1 MGLLDGKV
9 AIVTGAGGGLGRAH
23 AMLLAAHGAS
33 VVVNDLGGARDGTGS
48 STSMAD
54 TVVDEIKAAGGKA
67 AATYGSVTDDAAA
80 AAMVKCAVDNFGRLD
95 ILINNAGIL
104 RDRSFKNMTDAEW
117 DAVIDVHLLGCQI
130 AAAQVY
136 MTDAE
141 WDAVIDVHLRG
152 SYLATKHAWA
162 QMLEQGEGGRIIMT
176 SSTSGLIGNFGQ
188 ANYGAAKAGMAG
200 FMRVLALE
208 GVKYGIT
215 VNVLAPAALSR
226 MTEDLMPES
235 EETAVRMAPEKVSP
249 TVAWLC
255 TDAAAKVTGR
265 QFCVSGNRTT
275 LLSWQYDVLAEKD
288 AMDGPWSVEAIGEQ
302 IEASMERWPKL
313 LKPMEV

>member
-1 MGLLDGKV
+1 MGLLEGKV

-23 AMLLAAHGAS
+23 ALLLAEHGAC

-48 STSMAD
+48 SNSMAD
-54 TVVDEIKAAGGKA
+54 SVVEEIRNAGGQA
-67 AATYGSVTDDAAA
+67 AATYGSVTEDDAAK
-80 AAMVKCAVDNFGRLD
+80 AMVQCAVDNFGRLD

-117 DAVIDVHLLGCQI
+117 DAVI
-130 AAAQVY
+130 
-136 MTDAE
+136 E
-141 WDAVIDVHLRG
+141 VHLRG
-152 SYLATKHAWA
+152 AYLVTKHSWQ
-162 QMLEQGEGGRIIMT
+162 QMLTQGDGGRIIMT

-188 ANYGAAKAGMAG
+188 ANYGAAKAGLAG

-208 GVKYGIT
+208 GIKYGIT

-235 EETAVRMAPEKVSP
+235 EETAVSMAPEKVSP

-275 LLSWQYDVLAEKD
+275 LLSWQYDVLAERD
-288 AMDGPWSVEAIGEQ
+288 SSDEPWTVEAIGEQ
-302 IEASMERWPKL
+302 IEASMDSWPKL

>member
-1 MGLLDGKV
+1 MGNLDNKV

-23 AMLLAAHGAS
+23 ALLLAREGAS

-48 STSMAD
+48 GQSMAD
-54 TVVDEIKAAGGKA
+54 TVVEEIIAAGGKA
-67 AATYGSVTDDAAA
+67 VANYGSVTDDAAA
-80 AAMVKCAVDNFGRLD
+80 QAMVKTAMESFGRLD

-117 DAVIDVHLLGCQI
+117 DAVIDVHL
-130 AAAQVY
+130 
-136 MTDAE
+136 
-141 WDAVIDVHLRG
+141 RG
-152 SYLATKHAWA
+152 AYLATKHVWA
-162 QMLEQGEGGRIIMT
+162 ALLEQGQGGRIIMT

-188 ANYGAAKAGMAG
+188 TNYGAAKAGLAG

-208 GVKYGIT
+208 GMKYGIT

-226 MTEDLMPES
+226 MTEDLMPDTPELA
-235 EETAVRMAPEKVSP
+235 EAMAPEKVSP

-255 TDAAAKVTGR
+255 TDEANSVTGR

-275 LLSWQYDVLAEKD
+275 LLSWQTDVIAEKD
-288 AMDGPWSVEAIGEQ
+288 AMAEPWGVDDIGEQ
-302 IEASMERWPKL
+302 ILQSMPQWPRL
-313 LKPMEV
+313 LKPNEV

>member
-1 MGLLDGKV
+1 MGLLEGKV

-23 AMLLAAHGAS
+23 ALLLAEHGAC

-48 STSMAD
+48 SNSMAD
-54 TVVDEIKAAGGKA
+54 SVVEEIRNAGGQA
-67 AATYGSVTDDAAA
+67 AATYGSVTEDDAAK
-80 AAMVKCAVDNFGRLD
+80 AMVRCAVDNFGRLD

-117 DAVIDVHLLGCQI
+117 DAVI
-130 AAAQVY
+130 
-136 MTDAE
+136 E
-141 WDAVIDVHLRG
+141 VHLRG
-152 SYLATKHAWA
+152 AYLVTKHSWQ
-162 QMLEQGEGGRIIMT
+162 QMLTQGDGGRIIMT

-188 ANYGAAKAGMAG
+188 ANYGAAKAGLAG

-208 GVKYGIT
+208 GIKYGIT

-275 LLSWQYDVLAEKD
+275 LLSWQYDVLAERD
-288 AMDGPWSVEAIGEQ
+288 SSDEPWTVEAIGEQ
-302 IEASMERWPKL
+302 IEASMDSWPKL

>member
-1 MGLLDGKV
+1 MGLLEGKV

-23 AMLLAAHGAS
+23 ALLLAEHGAC

-48 STSMAD
+48 SNSMAD
-54 TVVDEIKAAGGKA
+54 SVVEEIRNAGGQA
-67 AATYGSVTDDAAA
+67 AATYGSVTEDDAAK
-80 AAMVKCAVDNFGRLD
+80 AMVQCAVDNFGRLD

-117 DAVIDVHLLGCQI
+117 DAVI
-130 AAAQVY
+130 
-136 MTDAE
+136 E
-141 WDAVIDVHLRG
+141 VHLRG
-152 SYLATKHAWA
+152 AYLVTKHSWQ
-162 QMLEQGEGGRIIMT
+162 QMLTQGDGGRIIMT

-188 ANYGAAKAGMAG
+188 ANYGAAKAGLAG

-208 GVKYGIT
+208 GIKYGIT

-275 LLSWQYDVLAEKD
+275 LLSWQYDVLAERD
-288 AMDGPWSVEAIGEQ
+288 SSDEPWTVEAIGEQ
-302 IEASMERWPKL
+302 IEASMSSWPKL

>member
-1 MGLLDGKV
+1 MSHRLSSRSTITFTDRTQLEKKMGLLDGKV

-23 AMLLAAHGAS
+23 AMLLAQHGAS

-48 STSMAD
+48 GNSMAD
-54 TVVDEIKAAGGKA
+54 AVVDEIRAAGGQA

-80 AAMVKCAVDNFGRLD
+80 AAMVKSAVDHFGRVD

-104 RDRSFKNMTDAEW
+104 RDRSFKNMTD
-117 DAVIDVHLLGCQI
+117 D
-130 AAAQVY
+130 
-136 MTDAE
+136 E

-152 SYLATKHAWA
+152 SYLATKHAWQ
-162 QMLEQGEGGRIIMT
+162 QMLNQGEGGRIIMT

-188 ANYGAAKAGMAG
+188 ANYGAAKAGVAG

-208 GVKYGIT
+208 GMKYGIT

-288 AMDGPWSVEAIGEQ
+288 SMSEPWTVEAIGEQ
-302 IEASMERWPKL
+302 IEASMDNWPKL

>member
-1 MGLLDGKV
+1 MGLLEGKV

-23 AMLLAAHGAS
+23 ALLLAEHGAS

-48 STSMAD
+48 SNSMAD
-54 TVVDEIKAAGGKA
+54 SVVEEIRNAGGQA
-67 AATYGSVTDDAAA
+67 AATYGSVTEDDAAK
-80 AAMVKCAVDNFGRLD
+80 AMVQCAVDNFGRPD

-117 DAVIDVHLLGCQI
+117 DAVI
-130 AAAQVY
+130 
-136 MTDAE
+136 E
-141 WDAVIDVHLRG
+141 VHLRG
-152 SYLATKHAWA
+152 AYLVTKHSWQ
-162 QMLEQGEGGRIIMT
+162 QMLTQGDGGRIIMT

-188 ANYGAAKAGMAG
+188 ANYGAAKAGLAG

-208 GVKYGIT
+208 GIKYGIT

-275 LLSWQYDVLAEKD
+275 LLSWQYDVLAERD
-288 AMDGPWSVEAIGEQ
+288 SSDEPWTVEAIGEQ
-302 IEASMERWPKL
+302 IEASMDSWPKL

>member
-1 MGLLDGKV
+1 MGLLEGKV

-23 AMLLAAHGAS
+23 ALLLAEHGAC

-48 STSMAD
+48 SNSIAD
-54 TVVDEIKAAGGKA
+54 SVVEEIRNAGGQA
-67 AATYGSVTDDAAA
+67 SATYGSVTDDDAAK
-80 AAMVKCAVDNFGRLD
+80 AMVQCAVDNFGRLD

-117 DAVIDVHLLGCQI
+117 DAVI
-130 AAAQVY
+130 
-136 MTDAE
+136 E
-141 WDAVIDVHLRG
+141 VHLRG
-152 SYLATKHAWA
+152 AYLVTKHSWQ
-162 QMLEQGEGGRIIMT
+162 QMLTQGDGGRIIMT

-188 ANYGAAKAGMAG
+188 ANYGAAKAGLAG

-208 GVKYGIT
+208 GIKYGIT

-275 LLSWQYDVLAEKD
+275 LLSWQYDVLAERD
-288 AMDGPWSVEAIGEQ
+288 SSDEPWTVEAIGEQ
-302 IEASMERWPKL
+302 IEASMDSWPKL